1 MKALRDEFEI
11 QHATLDDLPRVL
23 DLWRQLMELTA
34 THNDRYRLSPG
45 AMKLQ
50 MSYLRSFMDS
60 TTAAIYI
67 AKSDGLIVGFTDIY
81 TTKPAPVFE
90 QKVLGVIENIYV
102 LPEYRRLHIGEHL
115 VHWARRFFENLRVGE
130 IFVNVIPTNETSVV
144 FWESMGFRTQK
155 LSMTWKSPNL
165 P

>member
-1 MKALRDEFEI
+1 MPGTGSGGAVTAARVRLADQLAQAFTVYPSLSGSIVELVG
-11 QHATLDDLPRVL
+11 ARVL
-23 DLWRQLMELTA
+23 QGIGGSMMVPVGR
-34 THNDRYRLSPG
+34 
-45 AMKLQ
+45 
-50 MSYLRSFMDS
+50 
-60 TTAAIYI
+60 
-67 AKSDGLIVGFTDIY
+67 LIVGFTDIY